1 MILNFLSNVEVL
13 ILMILMIML
22 LNDKSKVSKLGLAVN
37 SLVFG
42 GFQPV
47 DVLADIR
54 LDLVHPNSQVL

>member
-1 MILNFLSNVEVL
+1 
-13 ILMILMIML
+13 MILMIML

-54 LDLVHPNSQVL
+54 LDLLHRNSQSL

>member
-1 MILNFLSNVEVL
+1 
-13 ILMILMIML
+13 MIML
-22 LNDKSKVSKLGLAVN
+22 LNDTSKVSKLGLAVN